1 MALIRRN
8 FLALAA
14 SAATGAQ
21 GVSCK
26 ATPPL
31 ALAQRLTW
39 VARQFSSAGFAGV
52 SFSVGSTSSGKAGPL
67 PRAGIASNSNDR
79 TTAGL
84 MTGSGALA
92 VAIDKGD
99 HRAEDEQHNAI
110 EDDLPGDQRP
120 RR

>member
-1 MALIRRN
+1 
-8 FLALAA
+8 
-14 SAATGAQ
+14 
-21 GVSCK
+21 
-26 ATPPL
+26 
-31 ALAQRLTW
+31 
-39 VARQFSSAGFAGV
+39 
-52 SFSVGSTSSGKAGPL
+52 
-67 PRAGIASNSNDR
+67 
-79 TTAGL
+79 